1 MTLWQSAVAAGR
13 GLERWLRSP
22 QGRIQVARLP
32 RAAWPIVA
40 GAIARA
46 ANTGGRSL
54 LVLVQS
60 PDRFIEELRPWLAGR
75 PQAFVFA
82 EVGTSFLDR
91 PPAFDPAVNQR
102 LAAIPALT
110 ADPLQERSVVPPPTR
125 PIMRMTISPHA
136 YP

>member
-1 MTLWQSAVAAGR
+1 MTLWQSAIAAAPA
-13 GLERWLRSP
+13 LERWLQSP
-22 QGRIQVARLP
+22 QGRFQIARLP

-46 ANTGGRSL
+46 SVPSGRSV

-60 PDRFIEELRPWLAGR
+60 PDRFVEELRPWLAGR
-75 PQAFVFA
+75 PPAFVFA

-102 LAAIPALT
+102 LEAIAALT
-110 ADPLQERSVVPPPTR
+110 ADREHGPCVVV
-125 PIMRMTISPHA
+125 SS
-136 YP
+136 